1 MERFDPRNRKPR
13 AKRRLLLVAGVLAAI
28 AASNIL
34 ALRDEPFVPPSQ
46 FYFTASFSARF
57 ALAQAAVSD
66 VLIFGNSR
74 VRSGLSPQAVGA
86 AAADAGAPQLRV
98 RTLADA
104 GGFPAF
110 YDAAFDLVRLNT
122 PLPRA
127 VILGVSP
134 RDLDEGDRR
143 KREPA
148 ADLIASSGYRL
159 AHLPYNSVFASL
171 ERTLVDA
178 VAALLPGLYERERV
192 VGAFVP
198 SFVSQA
204 IFVDLGETRVGQ
216 VLQLWM
222 RRFLGQAEGAWLDSP
237 DQWLARWAAW
247 KNRVAALSR
256 ASNEPALGRLDA
268 DGGELPDPPETAQIR
283 VARVARVE
291 AVVLQAK
298 ARGEGRVCRSELAG
312 TTLDAFVEKLVGQG
326 IVVFLVQPPALYL
339 EPCEMRAIE
348 DGRFA
353 RTMAQLTAR
362 HGPNVRFLDLM
373 GDAGSELRD
382 PIYFGDSDHMVSAGA
397 DRVGR
402 TVGAWVGPF
411 LR

>member
-1 MERFDPRNRKPR
+1 MERFDPQNRQPR

-46 FYFTASFSARF
+46 FYFNASFSARL
-57 ALAQAAVSD
+57 ALAQATASD

-86 AAADAGAPQLRV
+86 AASDAGAPQLRV

-110 YDAAFDLVRLNT
+110 YDAAFDLVRLEV
-122 PLPRA
+122 PLPR
-127 VILGVSP
+127 VVVVGVSP

-198 SFVSQA
+198 GFVSRA

-222 RRFLGQAEGAWLDSP
+222 RRFLGQAEGAWP
-237 DQWLARWAAW
+237 AGQDQWRARLAAW
-247 KNRVAALSR
+247 KQRIAALSG
-256 ASNEPALGRLDA
+256 ASIEAALGRLDA
-268 DGGELPDPPETAQIR
+268 NGGELLDPPETPQAQA
-283 VARVARVE
+283 ARIARVE
-291 AVVLQAK
+291 AAVLQAK
-298 ARGEGRVCRSELAG
+298 ARGEGRICRSELAG
-312 TTLDAFVEKLVGQG
+312 TMLDAFIDKLVGHG